1 MPIRSITTRTG
12 NTKTTRPLTG
22 PDPTVSGGTVHA
34 TVRTRD
40 GTESRIHVLATD
52 VVGYIDRNGNPH
64 TPSGR

>member
-34 TVRTRD
+34 TVRTDD
-40 GTESRIHVLATD
+40 GDRRIHVQAAD

-64 TPSGR
+64 APSGR